1 MRQYLE
7 WPAMCNTQWLLP
19 FIFVVLALPS
29 SLLFAYLT
37 PPFQVPDEIEH
48 YFYAR
53 SVSLGH
59 LFPRQLESGG
69 AGGVV
74 TTTDQHL
81 VQIFQGIPFK
91 PQVKVT
97 AEMLA
102 SAARLP
108 DGPEVSQNY
117 WGAAIYPPS
126 AYVVP
131 AAALFTL
138 SRLDLNPLCVFF
150 GGRLA
155 NTIAYALIGA
165 LAIWLTPVGKFAFC
179 LILLLP
185 MSLSQAGSF
194 SADAQVFSLA
204 AIICALIAREAG
216 RELPAV
222 PNLVVSAL
230 LLVLLATT
238 KAPLISLVIPLA
250 VVSWRRSRLL
260 AAALTAVV
268 LVLFA
273 FWIDKFVLTE
283 AQAIRASR
291 LGNVS
296 ASQQLSFLLAS
307 PFSVLSIAVH
317 TIGSLWWRYIQGV
330 IGIFGWLD
338 TAMGKWF
345 YYLAAFCIASI
356 AAITTTER
364 SSRSNM
370 AFLASAVLATAL
382 TFGALY
388 LSWSKVGSDIVSGVQ
403 GRYFIPILFPAALAL
418 PGIAK
423 RSGQWSAAGLVP
435 ILVLWVT
442 SAAYVPLVLVER
454 FYLH

>member
-7 WPAMCNTQWLLP
+7 WPAMCNMQWLLP

-29 SLLFAYLT
+29 TLLSAYLT

-53 SVSLGH
+53 SISLGH
-59 LFPRQLESGG
+59 LFPSQLKSGG
-69 AGGVV
+69 AGGVA

-81 VQIFQGIPFK
+81 VRIFQGIPFK
-91 PQVKVT
+91 PQVKVME
-97 AEMLA
+97 EMLV

-108 DGPEVSQNY
+108 DGPEVIQNY
-117 WGAAIYPPS
+117 WGSAIYPPS
-126 AYVVP
+126 AYMIP
-131 AAALFTL
+131 AAALFAL
-138 SRLDLNPLCVFF
+138 SHLDLNPLHVFF
-150 GGRLA
+150 GGRIA
-155 NTIAYALIGA
+155 NSIAYVVIGA

-222 PNLVVSAL
+222 PNLVLAAL

-238 KAPLISLVIPLA
+238 KAPLIALVVPLA

-260 AAALTAVV
+260 ATTLTAVV
-268 LVLFA
+268 LFLFVL
-273 FWIDKFVLTE
+273 WVDKFVLTE
-283 AQAIRASR
+283 AQALRTSR

-296 ASQQLSFLLAS
+296 PSQQLSFLLSS
-307 PFSVLSIAVH
+307 PLSIVSIAFR
-317 TIGSLWWRYIQGV
+317 TISSLWWRYTQGM
-330 IGIFGWLD
+330 IGIFGWQD
-338 TAMGKWF
+338 TTMSKWF
-345 YYLAAFCIASI
+345 YYLAIFCIAAI

-403 GRYFIPILFPAALAL
+403 GRYFIPIMFPAALAL